1 MHQASRRTPEP
12 GERAFDVL
20 LGLSIVFWAVFA
32 IWRVDAAE
40 RFTPVRLSISALNLT
55 VGLLFL
61 ARRPLEASGGLRKAA
76 LALPSL
82 AASGIAMTLAPPP
95 SEWFLLMSLFFAA
108 ATAWTVSSLLWLGRS
123 FSVLPARRGLVTGGP
138 YALLR
143 HPVYLGEL
151 LMLQVVGAAS
161 GSRVAQLICFA
172 AIPLM
177 ALRILAEERVLALDP
192 AWGRYARRTRWRLIP
207 WLW

>member
-1 MHQASRRTPEP
+1 MDPSSRRTPEP

-20 LGLSIVFWAVFA
+20 LGLSIVFWALFA

-82 AASGIAMTLAPPP
+82 AASGIAMALSPPP
-95 SEWFLLMSLFFAA
+95 SEWFLFMSLFFGA

-123 FSVLPARRGLVTGGP
+123 FSVLPARRGLVTTGP

-161 GSRVAQLICFA
+161 GSRVAQAICFA

-192 AWGRYARRTRWRLIP
+192 AWGRYARQTRWRLIP